1 MPERRLTR
9 YELELMDVLW
19 TLGQGTVQ
27 DVCNNLGRE
36 LAYTTVMTTLNL
48 LASRKKVLS
57 RVKEGRA
64 YIYKPT
70 VSRED
75 VSRSILTDL
84 KAVLFGKHLPSL
96 VLNLMVESET
106 NENDAAILRE
116 ALERLEKRS

>member
-9 YELELMDVLW
+9 YELDLMDVLW